1 MYWIC
6 FSCVMLGIVLI
17 IVIPGA
23 AKETKGNPNYVQL
36 SPQTVN
42 VLMAI
47 GWLLMIV
54 ACILLLIH
62 ALE

>member
-1 MYWIC
+1 MYWIYFLC
-6 FSCVMLGIVLI
+6 AILGVVLI
-17 IVIPGA
+17 KMIPES

-42 VLMAI
+42 VLVAI

>member
-1 MYWIC
+1 MYWIYMIC
-6 FSCVMLGIVLI
+6 ALLGVLLI
-17 IVIPGA
+17 KVIPES
-23 AKETKGNPNYVQL
+23 AKETKGNSNDVQL

-42 VLMAI
+42 VLVAI